1 MVCWKLFELVNVAG
15 MVNLGF
21 NEGIFNVFAFHLFF
35 GVLSDGGFQV
45 CFVWLNSD
53 FGFIFY
59 FFVF

>member
-1 MVCWKLFELVNVAG
+1 

-53 FGFIFY
+53 LFFIFY
-59 FFVF
+59 FLCFDVSFGG